1 MSICNAVLQREESEG
16 IGIEELDTLQL
27 ELETLLAAV
36 SRRMRQLESETKVL
50 VDWQE
55 KKDVKKGGKPVSLL
69 SYKFVNFEL
78 LSFISNLACEGKSSL
93 LCYFH
98 D

>member
-1 MSICNAVLQREESEG
+1 MIHPVLVLQREESEG

-27 ELETLLAAV
+27 ELETLLASV

-55 KKDVKKGGKPVSLL
+55 KKDVGNKKGGKPLVSLGM
-69 SYKFVNFEL
+69 V
-78 LSFISNLACEGKSSL
+78 KSSL
-93 LCYFH
+93 DF